1 MISDYNKK
9 IKLEIVNDMVTG
21 LSGDDFLF
29 DLWETWLKIVFHESL
44 GFFLILL
51 AFCHDHFQ
59 NVLLMIYQSVLPEL
73 CSDGFAGLDIRT
85 HNIIAVRNVLKKV

>member
-1 MISDYNKK
+1 MISDFSKK
-9 IKLEIVNDMVTG
+9 ITFEVVNDVVTG
-21 LSGDDFLF
+21 LSGDNFLF

-44 GFFLILL
+44 SFFLILL
-51 AFCHDHFQ
+51 TFCHDHFQ

-73 CSDGFAGLDIRT
+73 CSDGFAGLNVRT